1 MKPLKGKRLS
11 RRAFLR
17 GATATTGGLVGV
29 SAVST
34 LTTLGCQ
41 DQPAMSE
48 RNVMGPIGYGGRGS
62 YVTGA
67 PIAEGLTRQGMQNG
81 EHAIIYTVFFGTAP
95 SLDDTDLE
103 PITNEAIVRRLQK
116 ECDGVDFVVR
126 DLTRGATMQSVLNE
140 IKDLKKLHYDGVI
153 IFGWPRD
160 YELLR
165 SGLPTI
171 NAMVVNDFMNIPYP
185 LYKTNRVIGAFL
197 DPWRF
202 CADPGV
208 SERMFQ
214 DLVAKVK
221 LIKALKRMKHERIL
235 TVTDSPYVNVT
246 YGDVRKNMPPDYN
259 EKILGLIE
267 ETFGVKVTKIGTK
280 EVAEDEDVQNLWRN
294 KSPEANAIAQR
305 WIRNAKKMMN
315 TIESEVVRSAKV
327 YLAMK
332 ILMEKYGAAAMAFHI
347 RSLIENPRRED
358 YVTPALA
365 TSEFQLHNVVAK
377 CQSHLNILL
386 SEMLLQYAYGRP
398 SMLGDYSVDT
408 YNNTSIVQHCE
419 GPWNAWG
426 DERRVPYILVD
437 HRERPVRGRSVTGGS
452 AASWILYPG
461 DEPVTMWQIDVLGKE
476 VLLHTGTAVPMLTRS
491 ALYGDHFY
499 SMM

>member
-34 LTTLGCQ
+34 LITLGCQ
-41 DQPAMSE
+41 GQPAMSK
-48 RNVMGPIGYGGRGS
+48 RNATGPTGHGGRGS

-67 PIAEGLTRQGMQNG
+67 PMAERFTRQGMQNG
-81 EHAIIYTVFFGTAP
+81 EHAIIYTVVFGTAP
-95 SLDDTDLE
+95 SRDDTDLE
-103 PITNEAIVRRLQK
+103 PITNEALVRRLQE

-126 DLTRGATMQSVLNE
+126 DLTRDATMQSVLNE

-153 IFGWPRD
+153 IWGWPRD

-171 NAMVVNDFMNIPYP
+171 NVMVVNDFMNIPYP

-246 YGDVRKNMPPDYN
+246 YGDVLKNMPPDYN
-259 EKILGLIE
+259 EKILGAIE

-280 EVAEDEDVQNLWRN
+280 EVAGDEDVQNLWHN
-294 KSPEANAIAQR
+294 NSPEANAIAQR

-327 YLAMK
+327 CLAMK

-347 RSLIENPRRED
+347 RSLIANPRRED

-377 CQSHLNILL
+377 CQSHLNIVL

-461 DEPVTMWQIDVLGKE
+461 DEPVTMWQIDVLSKE
-476 VLLHTGTAVPMLTRS
+476 VLVHTGTTVPMLTRS

>member
-1 MKPLKGKRLS
+1 MKPARVERLN

-17 GATATTGGLVGV
+17 SATATAGGLVGV
-29 SAVST
+29 SAVGT
-34 LTTLGCQ
+34 LTTSGCQ
-41 DQPAMSE
+41 DQSSTNRHNAIDPFD
-48 RNVMGPIGYGGRGS
+48 RGGKGR
-62 YVTGA
+62 YVTSA
-67 PIAEGLTRQGMQNG
+67 PMTEGSARPGKQNS
-81 EHAIIYTVFFGTAP
+81 ENTKIYTVFFGTAP
-95 SLDDTDLE
+95 SRDDTDLE
-103 PITNEAIVRRLQK
+103 PITNEAIVLRLRQ

-126 DLTRGATMQSVLNE
+126 DLTRGAAMQSVLNE
-140 IKDLKKLHYDGVI
+140 TRDLKKLHYDGVI
-153 IFGWPRD
+153 ICGWPRD

-171 NAMVVNDFMNIPYP
+171 NVMVVNDFMNIPYP
-185 LYKTNRVIGAFL
+185 LYNANRVIGAFL

-202 CADPGV
+202 CADSRV

-214 DLVAKVK
+214 DLVAKTK
-221 LIKALKRMKHERIL
+221 LIKALKRMRHERIL

-246 YGDVRKNMPPDYN
+246 YGDALRNISPDYN
-259 EKILGLIE
+259 EKILGAIE
-267 ETFGVKVTKIGTK
+267 ETFGVKVTKIGTR
-280 EVAEDEDVQNLWRN
+280 EVAADKDIQSLWHSE
-294 KSPEANAIAQR
+294 SPQANAIAQR
-305 WIRNAKKMMN
+305 WIHNAEKMMN

-332 ILMEKYGAAAMAFHI
+332 ILMEKYAATAMAFHI
-347 RSLIENPRRED
+347 RSLIENARRED

-365 TSEFQLHNVVAK
+365 TSEFQLDNIVAK
-377 CQSHLNILL
+377 CQSHLNIVL

-426 DERRVPYILVD
+426 DERRVPYNLVD

-461 DEPVTMWQIDVLGKE
+461 DEPVTMWQVDVMSKE
-476 VLLHTGTAVPMLTRS
+476 ILVHTGTTVPMLTRS

>member
-1 MKPLKGKRLS
+1 MEPAKGKRLN

-41 DQPAMSE
+41 DQSSMNKYGA
-48 RNVMGPIGYGGRGS
+48 MGPIGHGGKDR
-62 YVTGA
+62 YVTSA
-67 PIAEGLTRQGMQNG
+67 PMTEGSARQGKQNG
-81 EHAIIYTVFFGTAP
+81 ENTKIYTVFFGTAP
-95 SLDDTDLE
+95 SRDDTDLE
-103 PITNEAIVRRLQK
+103 PISNASIVRRLQE

-126 DLTRGATMQSVLNE
+126 DLTRGAAMQSVLNE
-140 IKDLKKLHYDGVI
+140 TKDLKKLHYDGVI
-153 IFGWPRD
+153 ICGWPRD

-171 NAMVVNDFMNIPYP
+171 NVMAVNDFMNIPYP
-185 LYKTNRVIGAFL
+185 LYKTNRVVDAFL

-202 CADPGV
+202 CADPSV

-214 DLVAKVK
+214 DLAAKVK
-221 LIKALKRMKHERIL
+221 LIKSLKRMKHERIL
-235 TVTDSPYVNVT
+235 TVADSPYVNVT
-246 YGDVRKNMPPDYN
+246 YGDALKNISPDYN
-259 EKILGLIE
+259 EKILGVIE

-280 EVAEDEDVQNLWRN
+280 EVAADEDVQNLWHN
-294 KSPEANAIAQR
+294 ESPQANAIAQR

-332 ILMEKYGAAAMAFHI
+332 TLMEKYDAGAMAFHI

-426 DERRVPYILVD
+426 DERRVPYNLVD

-461 DEPVTMWQIDVLGKE
+461 DEPVTIWQIDVSSKE
-476 VLLHTGTAVPMLTRS
+476 VLVHTGTTVPMLTRS

>member
-1 MKPLKGKRLS
+1 MKPLKGNHLS

-17 GATATTGGLVGV
+17 GATGGLVGV

-41 DQPAMSE
+41 HQPAMSE
-48 RNVMGPIGYGGRGS
+48 RNVVS
-62 YVTGA
+62 
-67 PIAEGLTRQGMQNG
+67 PIAEGFTRQSIQKG
-81 EHAIIYTVFFGTAP
+81 EHTKIYTVFIGTAP
-95 SLDDTDLE
+95 SRDDTDIE
-103 PITNEAIVRRLQK
+103 PITNEAVVRRLQE

-126 DLTRGATMQSVLNE
+126 DLKRGITLQSVLNE

-153 IFGWPRD
+153 ICGCPRD

-171 NAMVVNDFMNIPYP
+171 NAMVLNDFMNIPYP
-185 LYKTNRVIGAFL
+185 LYKNNRVIDAFL

-246 YGDVRKNMPPDYN
+246 YGDVLKNMPPDYN
-259 EKILGLIE
+259 EKILGVIE

-305 WIRNAKKMMN
+305 WIHNAKKMMN

-358 YVTPALA
+358 YVTPAMA
-365 TSEFQLHNVVAK
+365 TSEFQLHNIVAK

-426 DERRVPYILVD
+426 DERRVPYFLVD

-461 DEPVTMWQIDVLGKE
+461 DEPVTIWQIDVMSME
-476 VLLHTGTAVPMLTRS
+476 VLVHTGTTVPMLTRS

>member
-1 MKPLKGKRLS
+1 MKTTKEDCLS
-11 RRAFLR
+11 RRAFLH
-17 GATATTGGLVGV
+17 GATGGLAGV
-29 SAVST
+29 SAVSI
-34 LTTLGCQ
+34 LSTLGCQ
-41 DQPAMSE
+41 PQPATNKH
-48 RNVMGPIGYGGRGS
+48 NVVGPIDRGFM
-62 YVTGA
+62 
-67 PIAEGLTRQGMQNG
+67 PQNLQNG
-81 EHAIIYTVFFGTAP
+81 RHTKIYTVFFGTAP
-95 SLDDTDLE
+95 SRDDTDFE
-103 PITNEAIVRRLQK
+103 PITNAAIVRRLRE
-116 ECDGVDFVVR
+116 ECGGVDFVAR
-126 DLTRGATMQSVLNE
+126 DVTRSTTIQSVLNE

-153 IFGWPRD
+153 ICGWPRD

-171 NAMVVNDFMNIPYP
+171 NVMVVNDFMNIPYP
-185 LYKTNRVIGAFL
+185 LYKKNQVIDAFL
-197 DPWRF
+197 DPWQF
-202 CADPGV
+202 SADPNV

-221 LIKALKRMKHERIL
+221 LIKALKRMKSERIL
-235 TVTDSPYVNVT
+235 TVTNSPYVNVT
-246 YGDVRKNMPPDYN
+246 YGDVLKNMPLDYN
-259 EKILGLIE
+259 ENILRVIE
-267 ETFGVKVTKIGTK
+267 DTFGVKVTKIGTK
-280 EVAEDEDVQNLWRN
+280 EVAADKDVQNLWRN
-294 KSPEANAIAQR
+294 ESPEANAIAQR

-332 ILMEKYGAAAMAFHI
+332 ILMEKYGATAMAFHI

-365 TSEFQLHNVVAK
+365 TSEFQLHNVVVK

-386 SEMLLQYAYGRP
+386 SEMLLQYAYRRP

-419 GPWNAWG
+419 GPWNPWG
-426 DERRVPYILVD
+426 DERRVPYYLVD
-437 HRERPVRGRSVTGGS
+437 HRERPVRERSVTGGS

-461 DEPVTMWQIDVLGKE
+461 GEPVTMWQVDVMSKE
-476 VLLHTGTAVPMLTRS
+476 VLVHTGTTVPMLTRS

>member
-1 MKPLKGKRLS
+1 
-11 RRAFLR
+11 
-17 GATATTGGLVGV
+17 
-29 SAVST
+29 
-34 LTTLGCQ
+34 
-41 DQPAMSE
+41 
-48 RNVMGPIGYGGRGS
+48 
-62 YVTGA
+62 
-67 PIAEGLTRQGMQNG
+67 
-81 EHAIIYTVFFGTAP
+81 
-95 SLDDTDLE
+95 
-103 PITNEAIVRRLQK
+103 
-116 ECDGVDFVVR
+116 
-126 DLTRGATMQSVLNE
+126 LNE

-153 IFGWPRD
+153 ICGWPRD

-171 NAMVVNDFMNIPYP
+171 NVMVVNDFMNVPYP
-185 LYKTNRVIGAFL
+185 LYNKNRAIGAFL

-202 CADPGV
+202 SADPDV

-214 DLVAKVK
+214 DLVAKIK

-246 YGDVRKNMPPDYN
+246 YGDVLKNMPPDYN
-259 EKILGLIE
+259 EKILGAIE
-267 ETFGVKVTKIGTK
+267 EIFGVKVTKIGTK
-280 EVAEDEDVQNLWRN
+280 EVAGDEDVQNLWRN
-294 KSPEANAIAQR
+294 ENPEANAIAQR

-332 ILMEKYGAAAMAFHI
+332 ILMEKYGATAMAFHI
-347 RSLIENPRRED
+347 RSIIENPRRED

-365 TSEFQLHNVVAK
+365 TSEFQLHSVVAK
-377 CQSHLNILL
+377 CQSHLNIVL
-386 SEMLLQYAYGRP
+386 SEMLLQYAYRRP

-408 YNNTSIVQHCE
+408 YTNTSIVQHCE
-419 GPWNAWG
+419 GPWNPWG
-426 DERRVPYILVD
+426 DERRVPYYLVD

-461 DEPVTMWQIDVLGKE
+461 DEPVTMWQIDVTNKE
-476 VLLHTGTAVPMLTRS
+476 ILVHTGTTVPMLTRS

>member
-1 MKPLKGKRLS
+1 MKLLRGKRLS

-17 GATATTGGLVGV
+17 GATVTTGGLAGV
-29 SAVST
+29 SAVT
-34 LTTLGCQ
+34 MLATLGCRG
-41 DQPAMSE
+41 QPAMSG
-48 RNVMGPIGYGGRGS
+48 RNALGPIGCGERGA
-62 YVTGA
+62 YATGV
-67 PIAEGLTRQGMQNG
+67 PMAERFTRQGVQNG
-81 EHAIIYTVFFGTAP
+81 EHAKIYIVFLGTAP
-95 SLDDTDLE
+95 SRDDTDLE
-103 PITNEAIVRRLQK
+103 PITNEAIVRQLEK

-126 DLTRGATMQSVLNE
+126 DLTQGTPMQLVFNE
-140 IKDLKKLHYDGVI
+140 VKDLKKQDYDGVI
-153 IFGWPRD
+153 LCGWPRD

-171 NAMVVNDFMNIPYP
+171 NAMVVNDFMNVPYP
-185 LYKTNRVIGAFL
+185 LYKKNRVIGALL

-202 CADPGV
+202 CADPKV

-246 YGDVRKNMPPDYN
+246 YGDVLKNMPSDYN
-259 EKILGLIE
+259 EQILGAIE
-267 ETFGVKVTKIGTK
+267 EVFGVKVTKIGTK
-280 EVAEDEDVQNLWRN
+280 EVAEDADIQNLWQN
-294 KSPEANAIAQR
+294 DSPEANAIAQR
-305 WIRNAKKMMN
+305 WIHNAQKMMN

-332 ILMEKYGAAAMAFHI
+332 VLMEKYDAGAMAFHI

-377 CQSHLNILL
+377 CQSHLNIVL

-408 YNNTSIVQHCE
+408 YNNTPIVQHCE
-419 GPWNAWG
+419 GPWNPWG
-426 DERRVPYILVD
+426 DERRVPYYLVD
-437 HRERPVRGRSVTGGS
+437 HRERPIRGRSVTGGS

-461 DEPVTMWQIDVLGKE
+461 GEPVTIWQIDVLSRE
-476 VLLHTGTAVPMLTRS
+476 VLVHTGTTVPMLTRS

>member
-1 MKPLKGKRLS
+1 MKPLKGKHLS

-17 GATATTGGLVGV
+17 GASGSLAGV
-29 SAVST
+29 SAVSM

-41 DQPAMSE
+41 NQSATSD
-48 RNVMGPIGYGGRGS
+48 RNVVGPIG
-62 YVTGA
+62 
-67 PIAEGLTRQGMQNG
+67 QGFTPQNAHNG
-81 EHAIIYTVFFGTAP
+81 ERTKIYTVFFGTAP
-95 SLDDTDLE
+95 SRDDTDLE
-103 PITNEAIVRRLQK
+103 PISNEAIVRRLQE
-116 ECDGVDFVVR
+116 ECGGVDFVVR
-126 DLTRGATMQSVLNE
+126 DLTRGTAIQSVLNE

-153 IFGWPRD
+153 ICGWPRD

-171 NAMVVNDFMNIPYP
+171 NVMVVNDFMNIPYP
-185 LYKTNRVIGAFL
+185 LYKTNRIIDAFL

-202 CADPGV
+202 SADPAV
-208 SERMFQ
+208 SERMFL
-214 DLVAKVK
+214 DLADKVR

-235 TVTDSPYVNVT
+235 TVTDSQYVNVT
-246 YGDVRKNMPPDYN
+246 YGDVLRNMPPGYN
-259 EKILGLIE
+259 EQILGVIE

-280 EVAEDEDVQNLWRN
+280 EVADDPDVQNLWRN
-294 KSPEANAIAQR
+294 ESPQANAIARR

-332 ILMEKYGAAAMAFHI
+332 LLMEKYSATAMAFHI

-365 TSEFQLHNVVAK
+365 TSEFQLQNVVAK

-426 DERRVPYILVD
+426 DERRVPYFLVD

-461 DEPVTMWQIDVLGKE
+461 DEPVTMWQIDVSSKE
-476 VLLHTGTAVPMLTRS
+476 VLVHTGTTVPMLTRS

>member
-1 MKPLKGKRLS
+1 MKPIKVDHLS

-17 GATATTGGLVGV
+17 GATGGLAGV
-29 SAVST
+29 SAVGM

-41 DQPAMSE
+41 NQSVTNE
-48 RNVMGPIGYGGRGS
+48 HKLTGS
-62 YVTGA
+62 
-67 PIAEGLTRQGMQNG
+67 IDKGLTRQSLLNG
-81 EHAIIYTVFFGTAP
+81 RHAKIYTVFFGTAP
-95 SLDDTDLE
+95 SQDDTDLE
-103 PITNEAIVRRLQK
+103 PISNEAIVQRLQE

-126 DLTRGATMQSVLNE
+126 DVTRGTAIQSVLNE

-153 IFGWPRD
+153 IYGWPRD

-171 NAMVVNDFMNIPYP
+171 NVMVVNDFMNIPYP
-185 LYKTNRVIGAFL
+185 LYKKNQVVDAFL

-202 CADPGV
+202 SSDPGV

-221 LIKALKRMKHERIL
+221 LIKALKRMKSERIL

-246 YGDVRKNMPPDYN
+246 YGDVLKNMPPDYN
-259 EKILGLIE
+259 EKILGVIK
-267 ETFGVKVTKIGTK
+267 ETFGVQVTKIGTK
-280 EVAEDEDVQNLWRN
+280 EVAADEDVRNLWRN
-294 KSPEANAIAQR
+294 KSPKANAIAQR

-386 SEMLLQYAYGRP
+386 SDMLLQYAYGRP

-426 DERRVPYILVD
+426 DERRVPYYLVD
-437 HRERPVRGRSVTGGS
+437 HRERPVRERSVTGGS

-461 DEPVTMWQIDVLGKE
+461 DEPVTMWQVDVMSKE
-476 VLLHTGTAVPMLTRS
+476 VLVHTGTTVPMLTRS

>member
-1 MKPLKGKRLS
+1 
-11 RRAFLR
+11 
-17 GATATTGGLVGV
+17 
-29 SAVST
+29 
-34 LTTLGCQ
+34 
-41 DQPAMSE
+41 
-48 RNVMGPIGYGGRGS
+48 
-62 YVTGA
+62 
-67 PIAEGLTRQGMQNG
+67 
-81 EHAIIYTVFFGTAP
+81 
-95 SLDDTDLE
+95 
-103 PITNEAIVRRLQK
+103 
-116 ECDGVDFVVR
+116 VDFVVR

-140 IKDLKKLHYDGVI
+140 TRDLKKLHYDGVI
-153 IFGWPRD
+153 ICGWPRD

-171 NAMVVNDFMNIPYP
+171 NVMVVNDFMNIPYP
-185 LYKTNRVIGAFL
+185 LYKKNRVIGAFL

-246 YGDVRKNMPPDYN
+246 YGDFRKNIPPDYN
-259 EKILGLIE
+259 EKILGVIE

-294 KSPEANAIAQR
+294 GSPEANAIAQR

-315 TIESEVVRSAKV
+315 TIESEVIRSAKV

-461 DEPVTMWQIDVLGKE
+461 DEPVTMWQIDVLSKE
-476 VLLHTGTAVPMLTRS
+476 VLVHTGTTVPMLTRS
-491 ALYGDHFY
+491 ALYGDHYY

>member
-1 MKPLKGKRLS
+1 MKPAEVERLN

-29 SAVST
+29 SAISA

-41 DQPAMSE
+41 DQSSTNKHNAI
-48 RNVMGPIGYGGRGS
+48 GPFDRGGKGRCVTSAPMTEGS
-62 YVTGA
+62 ARLG
-67 PIAEGLTRQGMQNG
+67 RQNYDNTK
-81 EHAIIYTVFFGTAP
+81 IYTVFFGTAP
-95 SLDDTDLE
+95 SRDDTDLE
-103 PITNEAIVRRLQK
+103 PITHEAIAQRLEE

-126 DLTRGATMQSVLNE
+126 DVTRGTTTQSVLNE
-140 IKDLKKLHYDGVI
+140 IEDLKKLSYDGVI
-153 IFGWPRD
+153 ICGWPRD
-160 YELLR
+160 YDLLR

-171 NAMVVNDFMNIPYP
+171 NVMVVNDFMNVPYP
-185 LYKTNRVIGAFL
+185 LYKTNRVVDAFL

-202 CADPGV
+202 CADSSV

-221 LIKALKRMKHERIL
+221 LVKALKHMKHERIL

-246 YGDVRKNMPPDYN
+246 YGDALKNMPPDYN
-259 EKILGLIE
+259 EKILGAIE

-280 EVAEDEDVQNLWRN
+280 EVAADEDVQNLWRN
-294 KSPEANAIAQR
+294 ESPQANAIAQR
-305 WIRNAKKMMN
+305 WIRNAKRMMN

-332 ILMEKYGAAAMAFHI
+332 ILMEKYGAGAMAFHI
-347 RSLIENPRRED
+347 RSLIESPRRED

-426 DERRVPYILVD
+426 DERRVPYNLVD

-461 DEPVTMWQIDVLGKE
+461 DEPVTMWQIDVSNKE
-476 VLLHTGTAVPMLTRS
+476 VLVHTGTTVPMLTRS

>member
-1 MKPLKGKRLS
+1 MKPIKRQRLS

-41 DQPAMSE
+41 GQPAT
-48 RNVMGPIGYGGRGS
+48 NKHNIVDPIPRGFM
-62 YVTGA
+62 
-67 PIAEGLTRQGMQNG
+67 RQSMQNV
-81 EHAIIYTVFFGTAP
+81 ELTKIYTVFFGTAP
-95 SLDDTDLE
+95 SRDDTDLE
-103 PITNEAIVRRLQK
+103 PISNEAIVQRLHK
-116 ECDGVDFVVR
+116 ECDGVNFVVR
-126 DLTRGATMQSVLNE
+126 DVTGGTTIQSVLNE
-140 IKDLKKLHYDGVI
+140 IKDLKKLNYDGVI
-153 IFGWPRD
+153 ICGWPRD

-171 NAMVVNDFMNIPYP
+171 NVMVVNDFMNIPYP
-185 LYKTNRVIGAFL
+185 LYKKNQVIDAFL
-197 DPWRF
+197 DPWQF
-202 CADPGV
+202 SADPAV

-214 DLVAKVK
+214 DLVAKIK

-246 YGDVRKNMPPDYN
+246 YGDVLKNMPTDYN
-259 EKILGLIE
+259 EKILGVIE

-280 EVAEDEDVQNLWRN
+280 EVAADEDVQNLWRSD
-294 KSPEANAIAQR
+294 SPEANAIAQR
-305 WIRNAKKMMN
+305 WIHNAKKMMN

-332 ILMEKYGAAAMAFHI
+332 ILMEKYGAGAMAFHI

-426 DERRVPYILVD
+426 DERRVPYFLVD
-437 HRERPVRGRSVTGGS
+437 HRERPVRGRSMTGGS

-461 DEPVTMWQIDVLGKE
+461 DEPVTMWQVDVLSKE
-476 VLLHTGTAVPMLTRS
+476 VLVHTGTTVPMLTRS

>member
-1 MKPLKGKRLS
+1 MKPLKGKHLS
-11 RRAFLR
+11 RRAFLH
-17 GATATTGGLVGV
+17 GATAATGGLVGV
-29 SAVST
+29 SAVSM
-34 LTTLGCQ
+34 LTTFGCRS
-41 DQPAMSE
+41 QPAMSE
-48 RNVMGPIGYGGRGS
+48 RNTISPK
-62 YVTGA
+62 
-67 PIAEGLTRQGMQNG
+67 AEGITSQAMHNG
-81 EHAIIYTVFFGTAP
+81 EHAKIYTVFFGTAP
-95 SLDDTDLE
+95 SRDDTDLE
-103 PITNEAIVRRLQK
+103 PITNEAIVQRLLE

-126 DLTRGATMQSVLNE
+126 DLTQGAAIQSVLNE
-140 IKDLKKLHYDGVI
+140 IRDMKKLYYDGVI
-153 IFGWPRD
+153 ICGWPRD

-171 NAMVVNDFMNIPYP
+171 NVMVVNDFMNIPYP
-185 LYKTNRVIGAFL
+185 LYKKSRVIDAFL

-202 CADPGV
+202 SADPAV
-208 SERMFQ
+208 SEQMFQ
-214 DLVAKVK
+214 DLVAKIK
-221 LIKALKRMKHERIL
+221 LIKALKRMKNERIL
-235 TVTDSPYVNVT
+235 AVTDSQYVNVT
-246 YGDVRKNMPPDYN
+246 YGDVLRNMPADYN
-259 EKILGLIE
+259 EKILGVIAD
-267 ETFGVKVTKIGTK
+267 TFGVKVTKIGTK
-280 EVAEDEDVQNLWRN
+280 EVAADPDVQNLWRN
-294 KSPEANAIAQR
+294 ESPRADAIARR

-332 ILMEKYGAAAMAFHI
+332 ILMEKYGATAMAFHI

-419 GPWNAWG
+419 GPWNPWG
-426 DERRVPYILVD
+426 DERRVPYYLVD

-461 DEPVTMWQIDVLGKE
+461 DEPVTMWQIDVMSKE
-476 VLLHTGTAVPMLTRS
+476 ILVHTGTTVPMLTRS

>member
-1 MKPLKGKRLS
+1 M
-11 RRAFLR
+11 R
-17 GATATTGGLVGV
+17 GATATTGSLVGV

-41 DQPAMSE
+41 AQPATNE
-48 RNVMGPIGYGGRGS
+48 RNVVGPIGQGFM
-62 YVTGA
+62 
-67 PIAEGLTRQGMQNG
+67 RQSLQNG
-81 EHAIIYTVFFGTAP
+81 KHAKIYTVFFGTAP
-95 SLDDTDLE
+95 SRDDTDLE
-103 PITNEAIVRRLQK
+103 PISNEAIVQRLQE
-116 ECDGVDFVVR
+116 ECDGVDFVIR
-126 DLTRGATMQSVLNE
+126 DVTRGTTIQSVLNE

-153 IFGWPRD
+153 ICGWPRD

-171 NAMVVNDFMNIPYP
+171 NVMIVNDFMNIPYP
-185 LYKTNRVIGAFL
+185 LYKKNQVIDAFL

-202 CADPGV
+202 SADPGV

-221 LIKALKRMKHERIL
+221 LIKALKRMKCHRIL

-246 YGDVRKNMPPDYN
+246 YGDFLKNMPPDYN
-259 EKILGLIE
+259 EKILGVIE

-280 EVAEDEDVQNLWRN
+280 EVAADEDVRNLWRN
-294 KSPEANAIAQR
+294 ESPEANTIAQR
-305 WIRNAKKMMN
+305 WINNAKKMMN

-426 DERRVPYILVD
+426 DDRLVPYFLVD
-437 HRERPVRGRSVTGGS
+437 HRERPVRDRSVTGGS

-461 DEPVTMWQIDVLGKE
+461 DEPVTMWQVDVLSKE
-476 VLLHTGTAVPMLTRS
+476 VLVHTGTTVPMLTRS

>member
-1 MKPLKGKRLS
+1 
-11 RRAFLR
+11 
-17 GATATTGGLVGV
+17 
-29 SAVST
+29 
-34 LTTLGCQ
+34 
-41 DQPAMSE
+41 MSK
-48 RNVMGPIGYGGRGS
+48 RNVMDRNNNAKTGS
-62 YVTGA
+62 HVSGA
-67 PIAEGLTRQGMQNG
+67 PITKGLTHKGTQNG
-81 EHAIIYTVFFGTAP
+81 ERAIIYTVFFGTAP
-95 SLDDTDLE
+95 SKDDTDLE
-103 PITNEAIVRRLQK
+103 PITNESIMRRLQK

-126 DLTRGATMQSVLNE
+126 DLTRGSTMQSVLNE

-153 IFGWPRD
+153 ILGWPRD

-171 NAMVVNDFMNIPYP
+171 NIMVVNDFMNIPYP
-185 LYKTNRVIGAFL
+185 LYKENPVIGAFL

-202 CADPGV
+202 CADPSV
-208 SERMFQ
+208 SEQMFQ

-246 YGDVRKNMPPDYN
+246 YGDILKNMPTDYN
-259 EKILGLIE
+259 EKILGVIE

-280 EVAEDEDVQNLWRN
+280 EVAEDEDVRNLWYNESR
-294 KSPEANAIAQR
+294 EANIIAER

-332 ILMEKYGAAAMAFHI
+332 ILMEKYGATAMAFHI

-426 DERRVPYILVD
+426 NERRVPYFLVD
-437 HRERPVRGRSVTGGS
+437 HRERPIRGRSVTGGS

-461 DEPVTMWQIDVLGKE
+461 DEPVTMWQIDVLSKE
-476 VLLHTGTAVPMLTRS
+476 VLVHTGTTVPMLTRS

>member
-1 MKPLKGKRLS
+1 MRPLIEEGLS

-17 GATATTGGLVGV
+17 DATAATGGLVGV
-29 SAVST
+29 SAVSM
-34 LTTLGCQ
+34 LSTLGCQ
-41 DQPAMSE
+41 SQPSRIE
-48 RNVMGPIGYGGRGS
+48 GP
-62 YVTGA
+62 
-67 PIAEGLTRQGMQNG
+67 TRQSPHKG
-81 EHAIIYTVFFGTAP
+81 EPAKIYTVFFGTAP
-95 SLDDTDLE
+95 SRDDTDLE
-103 PITNEAIVRRLQK
+103 PIANETIIRRLEQ

-126 DLTRGATMQSVLNE
+126 DLTQGGSMQTVMNE
-140 IKDLKKLHYDGVI
+140 VKDLKRLNYDGVLI
-153 IFGWPRD
+153 CGWPRD

-171 NAMVVNDFMNIPYP
+171 NAVILNDFMNNPYP
-185 LYKTNRVIGAFL
+185 IYKKERVIDAFL

-202 CADPGV
+202 SADRDV
-208 SERMFQ
+208 SEQMFQ
-214 DLVAKVK
+214 DLVAKIK
-221 LIKALKRMKHERIL
+221 LIRTLKRMKHERIL

-246 YGDVRKNMPPDYN
+246 YGDVLKHMPPDYN
-259 EKILGLIE
+259 EKILSAIE

-280 EVAEDEDVQNLWRN
+280 EVAQDEDVQNLWRN
-294 KSPEANAIAQR
+294 ESSEANAIAQR

-332 ILMEKYGAAAMAFHI
+332 TLMEKYDATAMAFHI
-347 RSLIENPRRED
+347 RSLIENPRRAD

-365 TSEFQLHNVVAK
+365 TSEFQLDNVVAK

-408 YNNTSIVQHCE
+408 YNHTSVVQHCE

-426 DERRVPYILVD
+426 DERRVPYYLVD

-461 DEPVTMWQIDVLGKE
+461 DEPVTMWQIDVLNRE
-476 VLLHTGTAVPMLTRS
+476 ILVHTGTTVPMLTRS

>member
-1 MKPLKGKRLS
+1 MKSLKGKHLS
-11 RRAFLR
+11 RRTFLR
-17 GATATTGGLVGV
+17 DTTAATGGLVGV
-29 SAVST
+29 SAVSM
-34 LTTLGCQ
+34 LTTLGCHSQ
-41 DQPAMSE
+41 SAMSE
-48 RNVMGPIGYGGRGS
+48 RNVK
-62 YVTGA
+62 GA
-67 PIAEGLTRQGMQNG
+67 PMAEGFKRQAIQNG
-81 EHAIIYTVFFGTAP
+81 EHAKIYVVFFGTAP
-95 SLDDTDLE
+95 SRDDTDLE
-103 PITNEAIVRRLQK
+103 PITNEAIVRRLQQ

-126 DLTRGATMQSVLNE
+126 DVTQGATTQSVMNE

-153 IFGWPRD
+153 IGGWPRD

-171 NAMVVNDFMNIPYP
+171 NVMVVNDFMNVPYP
-185 LYKTNRVIGAFL
+185 LYKTNRTIGAFL

-202 CADPGV
+202 SADPGV
-208 SERMFQ
+208 SERMFK

-235 TVTDSPYVNVT
+235 TVTDSSYVNVT
-246 YGDVRKNMPPDYN
+246 YGDVLRNIPPDYN
-259 EKILGLIE
+259 EKILGVIG

-280 EVAEDEDVQNLWRN
+280 EVAGDKDVQNLWHN
-294 KSPEANAIAQR
+294 ESPEANAIAQR

-332 ILMEKYGAAAMAFHI
+332 ILMEKYDATAMAFHI

-365 TSEFQLHNVVAK
+365 TSEFQLDNIVAK

-408 YNNTSIVQHCE
+408 YNNTSVVQHCE

-426 DERRVPYILVD
+426 DERRVPYYLVD

-461 DEPVTMWQIDVLGKE
+461 DEPVTLWQIDVLNKE
-476 VLLHTGTAVPMLTRS
+476 VLVHTGTTVPMLTRS